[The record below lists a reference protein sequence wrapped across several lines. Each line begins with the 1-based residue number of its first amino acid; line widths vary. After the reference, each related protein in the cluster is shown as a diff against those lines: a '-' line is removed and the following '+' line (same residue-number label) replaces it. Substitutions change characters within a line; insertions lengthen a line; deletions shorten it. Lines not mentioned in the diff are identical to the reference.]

1 MLTLRRTGWG
11 VGVPPFKW
19 FKIKWIGGLEMKSD
33 RADKGPPSH
42 THTHTREVDFFGLPD
57 HVGALNCNMIL
68 ILSNLTWD
76 TARQSTAPE
85 VPKKAA
91 KYAKNTL
98 EMA

>member
-1 MLTLRRTGWG
+1 
-11 VGVPPFKW
+11 
-19 FKIKWIGGLEMKSD
+19 MKSD
-33 RADKGPPSH
+33 LCDKGPPS
-42 THTHTREVDFFGLPD
+42 HTHTREVDFFGLPD